1 MGKAIERS
9 NGIMYNYPLYAELP
23 YSQDSASLFEAVR
36 DEPWPVFLDSSW
48 PLSPHGRFDI
58 IAADPFVT
66 LSCRGQET
74 TVWKRHHCTFTSFEN
89 PFTLLQAELHGY
101 RPQETVPLASEVPL
115 TGGAIG
121 YFSYDLGRRLEK
133 LPTLALDA
141 EDLPEMAVGFYDW
154 VAIVDHCQQ
163 RCLLVSQGHDSRTQ
177 ERWEILKSRLSQANR
192 DIHLAPFHISGPLES
207 NMDPQTYQRTFHR
220 IQQYIRQGDC
230 YQVNLAQRFSVP
242 VQGDPWA
249 LYRRLRA
256 ANAAPFSAYFATPT
270 GIVLSAS
277 PERFLL
283 LRGDKAET
291 RPIKGTRPRAADPT
305 VDRLLALE
313 LQQSTKDRAEN
324 VMIVDLLR
332 NDLGRVC
339 KPGSIHVPRL
349 WAIESFTTVHHLV
362 STVCGQLAPGHD
374 ALDLLRACFPGG
386 SVTGAPKI
394 RAMEIIEELE
404 PHRRGIYC
412 GSLGY
417 IGFNGNM
424 DLNIAIRTLIYN
436 QGYLRFWAGGG
447 IVADSTEAA
456 EYQETLDKAAAIL
469 GILEEFGAS
478 TLHFLRSFYVDS

>member
-1 MGKAIERS
+1 MGKAIERP
-9 NGIMYNYPLYAELP
+9 NGIMYNYPLYADLP
-23 YSQDSASLFEAVR
+23 YSQDSAPLFEAVR
-36 DEPWPVFLDSSW
+36 DEPWPVFLDSGW

-74 TVWKRHHCTFTSFEN
+74 TVWRRHHRTFTSSEN

-101 RPQETVPLASEVPL
+101 RLQETVPWVSEIPL

-133 LPTLALDA
+133 LPTLALNA
-141 EDLPEMAVGFYDW
+141 EELPAMAVGFYDW
-154 VAIVDHCQQ
+154 VLIVDHHQQ
-163 RCLLVSQGHDSRTQ
+163 RCLLVGQGHDSQTQ
-177 ERWEILKSRLSQANR
+177 ERWETLKSRLSQATKA
-192 DIHLAPFHISGPLES
+192 IPPAPFRVSGPPKS
-207 NMDPQTYQRTFHR
+207 NMSPQTYRRAFHR
-220 IQQYIRQGDC
+220 LQHYIRQGDC
-230 YQVNLAQRFSVP
+230 YQVNLAQRFSLP
-242 VQGDPWA
+242 AQGDPWA
-249 LYRRLRA
+249 LYRRLRI
-256 ANAAPFSAYFATPT
+256 ANAAPFSAYFATPSGT
-270 GIVLSAS
+270 ILSTS

-283 LRGDKAET
+283 LRGDRAET
-291 RPIKGTRPRAADPT
+291 RPIKGTRPRAADPI
-305 VDRLLALE
+305 VDRQLALE
-313 LQQSTKDRAEN
+313 LQQSIKDRAEN

-349 WAIESFTTVHHLV
+349 WTIESFATVHHLV
-362 STVCGQLAPGHD
+362 STVRGQLAPGHD

-469 GILEEFGAS
+469 GILKEFGAS
-478 TLHFLRSFYVDS
+478 TT